1 MDAAERVKALI
12 DGEVIQ
18 FYNMTIDEFPKM
30 STKVSSVTQFMWK
43 DGHLMTRCEISEL
56 VASQRRWNDAA
67 LSDYKLLLE
76 HETDT
81 WKVVREY
88 TMTFDEA
95 VQAMFD
101 GKVVEMEGDERGYI
115 FRHGRFVFADNGFDV
130 SIHANLER
138 FRKRKW
144 RIGQK
149 PRIG

>member
-12 DGEVIQ
+12 DGQVVQ
-18 FYNMTIDEFPKM
+18 FSNMTTDDFP
-30 STKVSSVTQFMWK
+30 KVSSVIQFRWK
-43 DGHLMTRCEISEL
+43 DGRLMTRCDINEL
-56 VASQRRWNDAA
+56 VANQGNWNYATPHE
-67 LSDYKLLLE
+67 YKLLLE
-76 HETDT
+76 YETDT

-101 GKVVEMEGDERGYI
+101 GKVVEMDGDERGYI

-130 SIHANLER
+130 SIYANLEK

>member
-18 FYNMTIDEFPKM
+18 LYNMETVDCL
-30 STKVSSVTQFMWK
+30 KVSAVCQFMLK
-43 DGHLMTRCEISEL
+43 EGHLMTRHDTNEFA
-56 VASQRRWNDAA
+56 VSQRRWNDAA

-76 HETDT
+76 HETNT
-81 WKVVREY
+81 WGVVREY

-101 GKVVEMEGDERGYI
+101 GKVVEMDGDDRGYI
-115 FRHGRFVFADNGFDV
+115 FRHGRFVFADSGFDV
-130 SIHANLER
+130 SIYANLEK
-138 FRKRKW
+138 FRKKKW
-144 RIGQK
+144 RLGQK

>member
-12 DGEVIQ
+12 DGVVVQ
-18 FYNMTIDEFPKM
+18 FSNMTTDEFPK
-30 STKVSSVTQFMWK
+30 VSSVIQFMWK
-43 DGHLMTRCEISEL
+43 DGHLMTRCDISEL
-56 VASQRRWNDAA
+56 VANQCNWNYAA

-88 TMTFDEA
+88 TLTFDEA

-101 GKVVEMEGDERGYI
+101 GKVVEMDGDERGYI
-115 FRHGRFVFADNGFDV
+115 FRHGRFVFADSGFDV
-130 SIHANLER
+130 SIYANLEK

-144 RIGQK
+144 RISQK
-149 PRIG
+149 PRKTQTIV

>member
-1 MDAAERVKALI
+1 MDAAERVKALT

-18 FYNMTIDEFPKM
+18 FYNMTTTEFP
-30 STKVSSVTQFMWK
+30 KVSSVIQFMWK
-43 DGHLMTRCEISEL
+43 DGHLMIRCDINEL
-56 VASQRRWNDAA
+56 VANQGKWRDAA

-88 TMTFDEA
+88 TLTFDEA

-101 GKVVEMEGDERGYI
+101 GKVVEMDGDERGYM
-115 FRHGRFVFADNGFDV
+115 FRHGRFVFADSGYDV
-130 SIHANLER
+130 SIHPNLEK

>member
-18 FYNMTIDEFPKM
+18 LYNMETVDCL
-30 STKVSSVTQFMWK
+30 KVSAVCQFMLK
-43 DGHLMTRCEISEL
+43 EGHLMTRHDTNEFA
-56 VASQRRWNDAA
+56 VSQRRWNDAA

-76 HETDT
+76 HETNT
-81 WKVVREY
+81 WRVVREY

-101 GKVVEMEGDERGYI
+101 GKVVEMDGDDRGYI
-115 FRHGRFVFADNGFDV
+115 FRHGRFVFADSGFDV
-130 SIHANLER
+130 SIYANLEK
-138 FRKRKW
+138 FRKKKW
-144 RIGQK
+144 RLGQK